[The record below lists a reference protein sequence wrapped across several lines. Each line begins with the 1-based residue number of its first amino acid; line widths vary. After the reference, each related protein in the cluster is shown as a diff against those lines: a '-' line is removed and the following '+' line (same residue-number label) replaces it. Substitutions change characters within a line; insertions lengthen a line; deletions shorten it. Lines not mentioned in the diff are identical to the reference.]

1 MDSVLTDALRNQL
14 RQAREAAKLTRA
26 ELGRRLGITENQVF
40 RIESGARSTSIQ
52 RAQEW
57 LIECGYNVETIA
69 VGEPERAALLAT
81 AVGVLHEADLEPVGR
96 LITAWPT
103 LPLHVRTAILA
114 LVTPHTPHTK

>member
-1 MDSVLTDALRNQL
+1 MLTDALRTQL

-26 ELGRRLGITENQVF
+26 ELARRLGITENQVF

-57 LIECGYNVETIA
+57 LIQCGYNVETIA

-81 AVGVLHEADLEPVGR
+81 AVGALHEADLEPVGR
-96 LITAWPT
+96 LVSAWPHLPAHIRSAIRT
-103 LPLHVRTAILA
+103 LSA
-114 LVTPHTPHTK
+114 PHTK